1 MRSFSMRITT
11 GLILVVLAALPAR
24 ADTGAG
30 SELRCLIKPSQVVA
44 VGTPVEG
51 LIESVTVDQGD
62 LVGAGQVLAVLES
75 SRERAAVAV
84 AKAKSE
90 LESALKTT
98 QVRMEYGV
106 RKVERARDL
115 RKTSAIAHNELDE
128 AETELRVAEAAA
140 LEAKEDHELARLEYQ
155 RAAAEL
161 ALRTIRSPIT
171 GLVVERYLT
180 PGELVRQSPVLKV
193 AQIHPLRVEVFAP
206 LAWLDK
212 IVPGMVAD
220 VVPDSATSS
229 PYVATV
235 ETVNRVIDTAN
246 GTFGVRLHLPNPDH
260 HIPAG
265 LPCTVHFHTP

>member
-1 MRSFSMRITT
+1 MCSLPIRVAT
-11 GLILVVLAALPAR
+11 GLILVVLTALPAS
-24 ADTGAG
+24 ADTGVR
-30 SELRCLIKPSQVVA
+30 SELPCLIKPSQVVA

-75 SRERAAVAV
+75 SRERATVAV

-98 QVRMEYGV
+98 QVQMEYGA

-115 RKTSAIAHNELDE
+115 RKNSAIAHNELDE
-128 AETELRVAEAAA
+128 AETEFRVAEAAA
-140 LEAKEDHELARLEYQ
+140 LEAKEEHELARLEYQ
-155 RAAAEL
+155 RAVAEL
-161 ALRTIRSPIT
+161 ALRTIRSPIA
-171 GLVVERYLT
+171 GLVVERYLA
-180 PGELVRQSPVLKV
+180 PGELVRQSPVLKI

-229 PYVATV
+229 SYVATV

-246 GTFGVRLHLPNPDH
+246 GTFGVRLHLPNSDH

-265 LPCTVHFHTP
+265 LPCTVHFRMP

>member
-1 MRSFSMRITT
+1 MLSSRMLLSSV
-11 GLILVVLAALPAR
+11 LVLVVSAALPAM
-24 ADTGAG
+24 ADTGAP
-30 SELRCLIKPSQVVA
+30 SDLRCLIKPSQVVA

-51 LIESVTVDQGD
+51 LIESITVDQGD
-62 LVGAGQVLAVLES
+62 PVTAGQVVAVLES
-75 SRERAAVAV
+75 SRERAAAAV

-90 LESALKTT
+90 LEAALRTT
-98 QVRMEYGV
+98 QVRMEYGA

-140 LEAKEDHELARLEYQ
+140 LEAKEEHELAQLEYQ

-161 ALRTIRSPIT
+161 ALRTIRSPIA
-171 GLVVERYLT
+171 GLVVERYLA
-180 PGELVRQSPVLKV
+180 PGELIRQSPILKV
-193 AQIHPLRVEVFAP
+193 AQVDPLRVEVFAP

-220 VVPDSATSS
+220 VMPDTAQSS
-229 PYVATV
+229 PYMATV
-235 ETVNRVIDTAN
+235 DTVNRVIDTAN

-260 HIPAG
+260 RIPAG
-265 LPCTVHFHTP
+265 LPCTVRFHTP